1 MNSQNEHTST
11 EEPQPAESPPKKRR
25 FQIVKLE
32 DRIAPQKGGGSNKPH
47 PCVSSSPTE
56 NNCGSFY

>member
-1 MNSQNEHTST
+1 MDSKNERT
-11 EEPQPAESPPKKRR
+11 PAAELLPSKSPPRQRR

-32 DRIAPQKGGGSNKPH
+32 ERIAPQKGGGSNKPH